1 MNIHVCTGQKMQTK
15 QVWIVY
21 EEGSLFPDEGIQG
34 EKDREH
40 SKSPA
45 LQNIQTNVFCLF
57 FTLWSV
63 A

>member
-1 MNIHVCTGQKMQTK
+1 MYVQARKCKPNKFVESMRRAPF
-15 QVWIVY
+15 
-21 EEGSLFPDEGIQG
+21 FPDEGIQG
-34 EKDREH
+34 EKGGGEY

-63 A
+63 Q